1 MRKTRATS
9 RGATSAGLGNAFL
22 AARTETYA
30 VAAPPRQDL
39 HLANRFGLPR
49 ATAALIAE
57 LAWPSLDHWSA
68 RA

>member
-22 AARTETYA
+22 AARNETYA
-30 VAAPPRQDL
+30 VATPPRQDL
-39 HLANRFGLPR
+39 IIAQRFGLP
-49 ATAALIAE
+49 ASTAAVIAE
-57 LAWPSLDHWSA
+57 LAFPRVDHWSA